1 MSKKVILY
9 CRFSPRPSA
18 EDCDSIEKQL
28 ERLRA
33 WCVATDH
40 AVAAEYADEAL
51 SGATT
56 EGRTGLDKAIS
67 HACRIKG
74 ILAAYDLSRLT
85 RNVGDASRIL
95 NTLREKDVEL
105 MLLQERLD
113 TTTPIGRCMYHVMA
127 SFAQLYREQIAE
139 KTAYAMQKHQRNGR
153 RMGRRD
159 RPPFG
164 YRVSRENPDLLEPD
178 EKEQSTILRI
188 CELRASGATQRA
200 ICDTLDAEGIPK
212 REGRWRGSQSLV
224 ARILARVDRGL

>member
-1 MSKKVILY
+1 MEKQAILY

-18 EDCDSIEKQL
+18 DECDSIDKQL

-33 WCVATDH
+33 WCVATDVK
-40 AVAAEYADEAL
+40 VAGEYRDEAV

-56 EGRTGLDKAIS
+56 EGRDGLEKAIA
-67 HACRIKG
+67 HATRIKG
-74 ILAAYDLSRLT
+74 ILAAYDLSRIT

-95 NTLREKDVEL
+95 DQLRNKGVEL
-105 MLLQERLD
+105 MLLQERVD
-113 TTTPIGRCMYHVMA
+113 TTTPIGRCMFHVIA
-127 SFAQLYREQIAE
+127 SFAQLYREQIADR
-139 KTAYAMQKHQRNGR
+139 TSSAMIRHQSNGR